1 MGLLKPQQYL
11 YDTAIITNSA
21 EAAVEGR
28 MELSNVTWKESD
40 WAKTATLEL
49 SPQQMTLLV
58 EEYGRDYAGRLPN
71 MRSLTRLES
80 VVKGKMRARA
90 CKEPLTPWSS
100 SKHRQSV
107 CAFRARYSRRDSNSS
122 ETLVADS
129 GRFFVEFWPLK

>member
-49 SPQQMTLLV
+49 SPQQMMLLV
-58 EEYGRDYAGRLPN
+58 EEYGRDYRQIA
-71 MRSLTRLES
+71 
-80 VVKGKMRARA
+80 
-90 CKEPLTPWSS
+90 
-100 SKHRQSV
+100 KHAV
-107 CAFRARYSRRDSNSS
+107 TDTA
-122 ETLVADS
+122 
-129 GRFFVEFWPLK
+129 